1 MDKKELRFAKNLQL
15 VERSSSS
22 SGLFEEF
29 YEPTKMTFF
38 EKEFYMDDMNSTR
51 KYDRNYVMEKSH

>member
-1 MDKKELRFAKNLQL
+1 MDKKELRLAKNLQL
-15 VERSSSS
+15 VERCSS

-51 KYDRNYVMEKSH
+51 KYSRTETM